1 MVVTKWVGASS
12 LSFVCCSGVAQLVYP
27 LFNSLLLFVAEC
39 LRCLQVMVG
48 RCYADMMVL
57 ERLLRSA
64 RLQFGMLPV
73 GVDKSRIMAIYWRF
87 MRQRRY
93 LCSSV
98 MRGLA
103 VERLLR
109 LRRKTE
115 YRTLDRFL
123 RHRGGEGWF
132 GVDGEMGVLSA

>member
-1 MVVTKWVGASS
+1 
-12 LSFVCCSGVAQLVYP
+12 
-27 LFNSLLLFVAEC
+27 
-39 LRCLQVMVG
+39 MVG
-48 RCYADMMVL
+48 RCYADMVVL

-73 GVDKSRIMAIYWRF
+73 GADKSRIMAIYWRF
-87 MRQRRY
+87 MCQRRY
-93 LCSSV
+93 LRSPV

-115 YRTLDRFL
+115 YRTLDLFRRL
-123 RHRGGEGWF
+123 RGDECLF

>member
-1 MVVTKWVGASS
+1 MVVTEWVGASS
-12 LSFVCCSGVAQLVYP
+12 RSVVCCSGVCQLVYP
-27 LFNSLLLFVAEC
+27 LFNSLLLFAVEC

-48 RCYADMMVL
+48 RSHADIVVL
-57 ERLLRSA
+57 DRLLRSA

-73 GVDKSRIMAIYWRF
+73 GVHKSRIMAIYWRF

-93 LCSSV
+93 LCAPW
-98 MRGLA
+98 MRVLA

-115 YRTLDRFL
+115 YRTLELFH
-123 RHRGGEGWF
+123 RHRGGECLF
-132 GVDGEMGVLSA
+132 GVDREMGVLLA